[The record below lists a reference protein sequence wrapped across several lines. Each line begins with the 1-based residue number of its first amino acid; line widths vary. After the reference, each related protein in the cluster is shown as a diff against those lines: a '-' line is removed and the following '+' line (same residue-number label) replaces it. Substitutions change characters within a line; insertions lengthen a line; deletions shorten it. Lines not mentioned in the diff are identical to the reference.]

1 MYSSSHLTRL
11 IAILCS
17 IQIHAA
23 LRSSSRSPGSG
34 TSSEMSILSK
44 VHHLAKVAD
53 IHTKS
58 KSWWPEGPRHT
69 RIAGAEGTV
78 KVSKDLTKGQR
89 SQSAQLALGVK
100 TAEEI
105 RASDHG
111 RDKRSTGFANGNHM
125 RGTDAK
131 SGVRSKHST
140 LRSSHQNFLNQLA
153 QSVKRWSKNMSMMD
167 ATLVAIAVLGMLA
180 MLTILTRYMT
190 TWTTGSIAYDND
202 HMVMRSLDTVDPH
215 GR

>member
-1 MYSSSHLTRL
+1 
-11 IAILCS
+11 
-17 IQIHAA
+17 
-23 LRSSSRSPGSG
+23 
-34 TSSEMSILSK
+34 MSILSK

-58 KSWWPEGPRHT
+58 KSWRPEGPRHT
-69 RIAGAEGTV
+69 RIAGAEGTIE
-78 KVSKDLTKGQR
+78 VSKDLTKGQR